1 MLAHI
6 IRGSAHIISSADG
19 RSYPKPHLHP
29 YRSQPRY
36 IAAWIC
42 TLPAMATLA
51 MFRSRGVILPR
62 HVFRDLKNTT
72 QTVPFKMEARRNF
85 SSYLVSPQELDEALK
100 KSPPS
105 PVNPEP
111 RIVPL
116 CAAWFLPNDGRKGLD
131 VFREQRIPKAKFF
144 DLDKVIDKRSPYPH
158 MLPSAKEFAAAMSE
172 LGIRKD
178 DTVVVYDTKEL
189 GIFSAPR
196 VGWTLKV
203 FGHPKV
209 HVLNNFKLWVEQG
222 YPTESGE
229 FYSVECSRYPIPKEN
244 PDDKVANYD
253 EVREV
258 ALDFNKE
265 GAEGI
270 QILDARP
277 EGRFKGTAPE
287 PREGLSSG
295 HMPGSVNVPF
305 SSVLDPETKAFLP
318 ADQLKQLF
326 ETKGVDPAKPIIS
339 SCGTGVTAVA
349 IETALE
355 EAGYGSAE
363 KRKVY
368 DGSWTEWAQR
378 VDPSDSLIRKD

>member
-1 MLAHI
+1 
-6 IRGSAHIISSADG
+6 
-19 RSYPKPHLHP
+19 
-29 YRSQPRY
+29 
-36 IAAWIC
+36 
-42 TLPAMATLA
+42 MATLA
-51 MFRSRGVILPR
+51 MFRLRAATLPR
-62 HVFRDLKNTT
+62 HVFRDLRNNT
-72 QTVPFKMEARRNF
+72 QTASFKMEARRSL
-85 SSYLVSPQELDEALK
+85 SSYLVSPKELDEALK

-105 PVNPEP
+105 PVNSEP
-111 RIVPL
+111 RVVPL
-116 CAAWFLPNDGRKGLD
+116 CAAWFLPNDGRKGID

-172 LGIRKD
+172 LGIRKE

-209 HVLNNFKLWVEQG
+209 HILNNFKLWVEQG

-229 FYSVECSRYPIPKEN
+229 FYSIECSSYPIPKVN

-258 ALDFNKE
+258 ALDSNKE

-270 QILDARP
+270 QVLDARP

-295 HMPGSVNVPF
+295 HMPGSINIPF

-318 ADQLKQLF
+318 ADQLKKLF
-326 ETKGVDPAKPIIS
+326 EAKGVDPSKPIIS

-368 DGSWTEWAQR
+368 DGSWT
-378 VDPSDSLIRKD
+378 